1 MMKIGTSGFRGIIG
15 EEYTKDEVCKIVECT
30 CKIIEKQNFVRKVV
44 IGYDNR
50 FMSEIFA
57 RWASEVFV
65 SHNIH
70 VIMCKKSVSS
80 PLLSFAGNYEKV
92 DLSLM
97 ITASHNPYMYN
108 GIKIFSSHG
117 QDLEL
122 YIEELYDKYL
132 PKIKNYKVLDFD
144 EGEKRGLIE
153 YKDYSNEFVQN
164 MLKLLKFK
172 IDKNLKTLFDCMNGS
187 SVSVI
192 TSLKKA
198 LKLNVEILNTNRD
211 ALFDLKGPIPTE
223 ENLTK
228 FKKYAI
234 EQKVDFA
241 FATDGDGDR
250 VAVYD
255 EKGNYLSGNELA
267 SLIYYFAIKEKGLKG
282 GFVKNYS
289 FSTLIDKICDKYNK
303 DLFETSIGFKYI
315 SQKMIDT
322 NSLVGAENSGIE
334 VKGNVYTKDGLVVY
348 LLLLEILSFYKK
360 PLSKIVEEMK
370 SDVGY
375 TLKYREYSFN
385 VKNKSKIIRTLQ
397 KEIPEFKKEVV
408 KVGHLDG
415 FKYYFKDGTWALVRF
430 SGTEELLRLVCE
442 QKTKKE
448 VDELIAFLKDYADK
462 IE

>member
-1 MMKIGTSGFRGIIG
+1 MKLYYLNSNAISYSNI
-15 EEYTKDEVCKIVECT
+15 DEATGMGVNEA
-30 CKIIEKQNFVRKVV
+30 KV
-44 IGYDNR
+44 
-50 FMSEIFA
+50 S
-57 RWASEVFV
+57 FV
-65 SHNIH
+65 SPAGMLAVNKISEYDETGKSIIS
-70 VIMCKKSVSS
+70 VNQGTVVDKIKMDSEAIDAKMDLMLINNTGDICNSLKVLGRIPFEGNKKVGTDEDLKTTVNTNMIQGISLDENLMQNAKIYYSENGEATDDLADANNGWVENPSDFS
-80 PLLSFAGNYEKV
+80 KVKSYLVVFENYEFKQGEIINMSYNFKV
-92 DLSLM
+92 PEMIDLNNFLNFRSNL
-97 ITASHNPYMYN
+97 
-108 GIKIFSSHG
+108 
-117 QDLEL
+117 DLE
-122 YIEELYDKYL
+122 
-132 PKIKNYKVLDFD
+132 
-144 EGEKRGLIE
+144 G
-153 YKDYSNEFVQN
+153 
-164 MLKLLKFK
+164 M
-172 IDKNLKTLFDCMNGS
+172 
-187 SVSVI
+187 
-192 TSLKKA
+192 
-198 LKLNVEILNTNRD
+198 
-211 ALFDLKGPIPTE
+211 
-223 ENLTK
+223 
-228 FKKYAI
+228 
-234 EQKVDFA
+234 
-241 FATDGDGDR
+241 
-250 VAVYD
+250 
-255 EKGNYLSGNELA
+255 
-267 SLIYYFAIKEKGLKG
+267 GLKG

-385 VKNKSKIIRTLQ
+385 VENKSKIIRTLQ

-448 VDELIAFLKDYADK
+448 VDELIAFLKNYTDK